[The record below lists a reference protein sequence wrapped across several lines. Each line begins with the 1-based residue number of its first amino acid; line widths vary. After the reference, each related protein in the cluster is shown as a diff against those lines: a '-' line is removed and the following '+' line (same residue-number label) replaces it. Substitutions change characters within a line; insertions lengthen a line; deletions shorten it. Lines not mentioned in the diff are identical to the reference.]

1 MCVGTVDGIALRHHR
16 LRFNA
21 ARSIVCVGTQYYEKR
36 ETHSQFQCRTQH
48 CVCRD
53 WKISKIRKRRVLF
66 QCRTQHCV
74 CRDRH
79 PYPYHA
85 IGQTVSM
92 PHAAL
97 CVSGLNVFVSN
108 EIILSFQCR
117 TQHCVCRDAISV
129 MQMVLFLGFQCRTQH
144 CVCRDSVSRSP
155 CPARAEKVFWKDA
168 LFLRRFWRLWMN
180 SAPKSGGS
188 IGAVPCAVRATP
200 FWKVE
205 TAVCGFTPV
214 PKHFPFPSPL

>member
-1 MCVGTVDGIALRHHR
+1 MPHAALCVSGLAFDSVVDGE
-16 LRFNA
+16 
-21 ARSIVCVGTQYYEKR
+21 G
-36 ETHSQFQCRTQH
+36 
-48 CVCRD
+48 
-53 WKISKIRKRRVLF
+53 LF

-74 CRDRH
+74 CRDMGFRTLSQSKYMFQCRTQH
-79 PYPYHA
+79 CVCRDGEVRARNFDAAEFQCRTQHCVCRDSRP
-85 IGQTVSM
+85 IREIERLFVSM

-97 CVSGLNVFVSN
+97 CVSG
-108 EIILSFQCR
+108 R
-117 TQHCVCRDAISV
+117 TRAVRAGSRCT
-129 MQMVLFLGFQCRTQH
+129 FQCRTQH